1 MFHMRANIV
10 AMGVIGAALLL
21 PELAQAEQ
29 TGHASWYALHS
40 RTASGEMMNPSAMT
54 AAHRSLPFGTKV
66 VVENLNNG
74 KAVVV
79 RINDRGPFIKGRIID
94 VSKAA
99 ASVLGMLGSGTA
111 RVKVSTSG
119 GSSLKVAAKEE
130 SPVKVATATTKME
143 SASGDKSAKVEDAP
157 VKSAKMEGA
166 HASKPVKVAAKS
178 SKPTKVASASRGK
191 STKTAKASS
200 KAAKI
205 VTASAGKRSGKSE
218 TRVAGLMKS
227 SRDIKRVACSCRLAQ
242 DLCRGFAQRFAQ
254 GGCGR
259 FQGARQEPPWPSQG
273 RCRPGLVRQPLW
285 RLRAQREL
293 HQLALQS
300 HGRPEGRPSPHAQ
313 TPGQGPAFDFRS
325 KRLAG

>member
-21 PELAQAEQ
+21 PELALAEQ

-66 VVENLNNG
+66 LVENLNNG

-119 GSSLKVAAKEE
+119 GSSLKVAAKED
-130 SPVKVATATTKME
+130 SAAKAATATTKME
-143 SASGDKSAKVEDAP
+143 TASAAKSAKVDDAP
-157 VKSAKMEGA
+157 VRSAKMEGA
-166 HASKPVKVAAKS
+166 PAAKPAKVAAKS
-178 SKPTKVASASRGK
+178 SKPAKVASASRGK

-200 KAAKI
+200 KPAKI

-227 SRDIKRVACSCRLAQ
+227 SRDIKRVASRATARKTYAVVSRSASRKAVAVASTEFGKSRRGQAKGVVVLASS
-242 DLCRGFAQRFAQ
+242 ANPY
-254 GGCGR
+254 
-259 FQGARQEPPWPSQG
+259 GAF
-273 RCRPGLVRQPLW
+273 VR
-285 RLRAQREL
+285 
-293 HQLALQS
+293 S
-300 HGRPEGRPSPHAQ
+300 SS
-313 TPGQGPAFDFRS
+313 FVN
-325 KRLAG
+325 